1 MSIIDYFHD
10 LKVLI
15 LLNFIVLIIIIII
28 IIIHYFFR
36 LHIHSKIIIN
46 ITANPVVLILNLNDS
61 KSNKTLSLINSV
73 NYAYF

>member
-1 MSIIDYFHD
+1 MSIIDCFHD
-10 LKVLI
+10 LKAFI
-15 LLNFIVLIIIIII
+15 LLNFTILIVTV
-28 IIIHYFFR
+28 IIIHYFFM